1 MAPAGGTLSA
11 MNDTSGTPGAQHEH
25 AFRRLFD
32 FIAFTARLR
41 EVERPNNAT
50 PTRKESVAEHSWHL
64 AMVSWILHAE
74 FEREAGHC
82 LDLTKMLKLCL
93 MHDLVELD
101 PGPSA
106 DPDPSA
112 DPAENPFASLPDAL
126 RPEFLALWHEYEE
139 GRTPEACLVRGVDR
153 LNPALMRY
161 LTGQGWHDVPTDTN
175 ATMDADA
182 LDRLQLPR
190 VAVSETLRALYEEV
204 RDASVRRGLLTPAPQ
219 APATP

>member
-1 MAPAGGTLSA
+1 
-11 MNDTSGTPGAQHEH
+11 MNDTIGTSGTPGAQHEH
-25 AFRRLFD
+25 EFRRLFD

-41 EVERPNNAT
+41 EIERPNNAT
-50 PTRKESVAEHSWHL
+50 PTRRESVAEHSWHL

-101 PGPSA
+101 ASA
-106 DPDPSA
+106 ASNAA
-112 DPAENPFASLPDAL
+112 DDADDAAEDPFASLPGAL

-175 ATMDADA
+175 AAMDADA
-182 LDRLQLPR
+182 LDRVQLPR

-204 RDASVRRGLLTPAPQ
+204 RDASVRRGLLTPAPL
-219 APATP
+219 TP

>member
-1 MAPAGGTLSA
+1 
-11 MNDTSGTPGAQHEH
+11 MNDTSGVPGAQHDL
-25 AFRRLFD
+25 RRLFD
-32 FIAFTARLR
+32 FIALTARLR

-50 PTRKESVAEHSWHL
+50 AARKESVAEHSWHL

-101 PGPSA
+101 PSGDA
-106 DPDPSA
+106 
-112 DPAENPFASLPDAL
+112 AEVPFAALPGPL
-126 RPEFLALWHEYEE
+126 GPELLALWHEYEE

-175 ATMDADA
+175 AAMDADA
-182 LDRLQLPR
+182 LDRRQLPR
-190 VAVSETLRALYEEV
+190 VAVSETLRALYEEI
-204 RDASVRRGLLTPAPQ
+204 RDASVRSGLLTP
-219 APATP
+219 

>member
-1 MAPAGGTLSA
+1 VAPAGGTLSA
-11 MNDTSGTPGAQHEH
+11 MNDTSGTSGAQHEH

-41 EVERPNNAT
+41 EIERPNNAT

-82 LDLTKMLKLCL
+82 LDLPKMLKLCL

-101 PGPSA
+101 PL
-106 DPDPSA
+106 DPSA
-112 DPAENPFASLPDAL
+112 DPSEDPFASLPGAL

-175 ATMDADA
+175 AVMDADA

-204 RDASVRRGLLTPAPQ
+204 RDASVRRGLLTPAPL
-219 APATP
+219 TP